1 MPAEPSQKLKVKG
14 KEAVVNGGAREEKGE
29 AEAEAVMAVCALW
42 LRPVAQALLH
52 PHRAAGTKVA
62 DHLLQAR

>member
-1 MPAEPSQKLKVKG
+1 MPAEPSQKPKAKG
-14 KEAVVNGGAREEKGE
+14 KEDVVNGGAREEKGE
-29 AEAEAVMAVCALW
+29 AEAVMAVRALW